1 MSVLFSAI
9 SRHARTQP
17 LRSAISD
24 GVTSLCYGDLPRI
37 LDHIGRQLHLH
48 CARSRR
54 VVLHLSNSASWALLD
69 LALLR
74 EGFAAAPIPTFFTTA
89 QRVHVAR
96 QIGAGSILTEQLA
109 AGASGSIISVLDRA
123 IHCVP
128 VDREQPEPPIPAG
141 TAKISYTSG
150 STGTPK
156 GVCLSLAGL
165 EGVAE
170 SIVTRLGSQYAG
182 VHCAVLPLAVLL
194 ENVAGL
200 YTTLIAGGHYH
211 APSPRSLG
219 LSQPFQPDFTQLV
232 KGLRDRHV
240 TSAIMVP
247 ELLRG
252 SIAALDGGAG
262 HLPELEL
269 LAVGGATVSPH
280 LLAQA
285 SSIGLPV
292 IEGYG
297 MTEMGSVIA
306 LNTPSDNQFGTV
318 GHPLKHVQLA
328 QGSDGELLITK
339 PVFLGYLGDGTAPH
353 ILKTGDLGHIDENGR
368 IRLGGRK
375 SNVIIT
381 SFGRNVCPEWIES
394 ELQSED
400 EIRQAFVFG
409 DGAPALGAL
418 IVPRK
423 PAVDPEEIRQ
433 AVGRV
438 NERLPDYA
446 ALRHWSTVSPFTTS
460 RGELT
465 ENGRLRRDV
474 IRDMYDEHMK
484 QMLRQPG
491 LYTSFFDVLVDS
503 TNTARAH
510 LHAIPQIQDALRG
523 HVSLSTYQAY
533 LVEAYHHVKHTVP
546 LMRVTLENLKPHQQW
561 LRESLLEYIAEETG
575 HDQWILD
582 DIRNS
587 GGDPQFAESGTPR
600 PATQRMVDYA
610 YEYVTKS
617 NAVGFFG
624 MVFVLEGTS
633 TQLATL
639 GAESLMSALKLPRN
653 CFRYLLSHGSLDL
666 SHMQFFR
673 NLMNKIDIQED
684 RQAIVTV
691 ANSMFRLFADMFANI
706 PHTRNQ

>member
-1 MSVLFSAI
+1 MSILFSAI

-17 LRSAISD
+17 FRAAISD
-24 GVTSLCYGDLPRI
+24 GITSLCYGDLPKI
-37 LDHIGRQLHLH
+37 LDHLGRQLRLH
-48 CARSRR
+48 CARSRP
-54 VVLHLSNSASWALLD
+54 VVLQLSNSASWALLD

-74 EGFAAAPIPTFFTTA
+74 EGFAAAPVPTFFTRA
-89 QRVHVAR
+89 QLAHVA
-96 QIGAGSILTEQLA
+96 QQTGAGSILTEQIA
-109 AGASGSIISVLDRA
+109 PGASGSVISVLDRA
-123 IHCVP
+123 IHCTP
-128 VDREQPEPPIPAG
+128 GAPNRCEPPIPAG

-165 EGVAE
+165 ETVAA

-182 VHCAVLPLAVLL
+182 LHCAVLPLAVLL

-211 APSPRSLG
+211 APAPRSLG
-219 LSQPFQPDFTQLV
+219 LSHPFQPDFTQLV
-232 KGLRDRHV
+232 NGLRDRHV
-240 TSAIMVP
+240 TSVIMVP

-252 SIAALDGGAG
+252 SIAALDGCAG
-262 HLPELEL
+262 QLPELEI

-306 LNTPSDNQFGTV
+306 LNTPSDNKFGTV
-318 GHPLKHVQLA
+318 GHPLKHVQLE
-328 QGSDGELLITK
+328 QGSDGELLIMN
-339 PVFLGYLGDGTAPH
+339 PILLGYLGGDTAPQ
-353 ILKTGDLGHIDENGR
+353 ILRTGDLGHIDEDGR
-368 IRLGGRK
+368 IRLSGRQ

-394 ELQSED
+394 ELQSEAA
-400 EIRQAFVFG
+400 IRQAFVFG
-409 DGAPALGAL
+409 DSAPALGAL
-418 IVPRK
+418 IVPHN
-423 PAVDPEEIRQ
+423 PAAETEEIRR
-433 AVGRV
+433 AIGRV
-438 NERLPDYA
+438 NERVPDYA
-446 ALRHWSTVSPFTTS
+446 ALRHWSMVSPFTTS

-474 IRDMYDEHMK
+474 IHDVYGEHMTD
-484 QMLRQPG
+484 MLRQPG
-491 LYTSFFDVLVDS
+491 PYTSFFDVLVDS
-503 TNTARAH
+503 TSTARAH

-523 HVSLSTYQAY
+523 QVSLSTYQAY
-533 LVEAYHHVKHTVP
+533 LGEAYHHVKHTVP
-546 LMRVTLENLKPHQQW
+546 LMKVTFENLKPHQQW
-561 LRESLLEYIAEETG
+561 LREALLEYIEEETG
-575 HDQWILD
+575 HEQWILD

-587 GGDPQFAESGTPR
+587 GGDPHVAEIGTPR
-600 PATQRMVDYA
+600 PATQRMVNFA
-610 YEYVTKS
+610 YEYVTKT

-639 GAESLMSALKLPRN
+639 GAESLMSSLRLPKN

-666 SHMQFFR
+666 SHMRFFR
-673 NLMNKIDIQED
+673 NLMNRIDIQDD

-691 ANSMFRLFADMFANI
+691 ANSVFRLFADVFASI
-706 PHTRNQ
+706 PHSRRQ